1 MEFPDTILPA
11 FLGRSPPILRLE
23 STQLTD
29 AHAVLTHSDIHFNT
43 SFPTNIH
50 LDLQRAGRIPDP
62 QLGLNER
69 SVQWVHDATWRYF
82 ASLAVGA
89 PQHSR
94 VCLVFEG
101 LDTFATVR
109 LDGAVI
115 LESQNMFLSH
125 RVDVTDIVHAKQHL
139 ILTIDFESALKRGD
153 EIMANSGGE
162 RATWNGHLSRVFVRK
177 AQYHYVFLSL
187 SLPLLRKENQKVT
200 LL

>member
-1 MEFPDTILPA
+1 MAFSGTILPA
-11 FLGRSPPILRLE
+11 LRHRSLHSPPILRLE

-29 AHAVLTHSDIHFNT
+29 AQVTITPSDTCFNASLPT
-43 SFPTNIH
+43 SIH
-50 LDLQRAGRIPDP
+50 LDLQRAGTIPDP

-69 SVQWVHDATWRYF
+69 GVQWVHDATWRYF
-82 ASLAVGA
+82 TSLAVSA

-109 LDGAVI
+109 LDGVVI

-125 RVDVTDIVHAKQHL
+125 RVDVTDIVHTKQHPV
-139 ILTIDFESALKRGD
+139 LTIDFDSALKRGD
-153 EIMANSGGE
+153 EIMANNGGE

-177 AQYHYVFLSL
+177 AQYHYVCFPPPLS
-187 SLPLLRKENQKVT
+187 PRKRPKN
-200 LL
+200 